1 MNTYFGYKQ
10 AMTQAWDKQGKR
22 LSVSVVSIEPLIVSQ
37 VKTVEK
43 DGYAAA
49 QVVVGQK
56 NKKAN
61 KPQAKHL
68 LSSGVTLA
76 PKRIK
81 ELALTS
87 GETVNVGDTLSAD
100 TLLKAG
106 DVVKVAGTT
115 KGKGFAGVVK
125 RWGFAGG
132 PRTHG
137 QSDRERAPGSIG
149 QGTTPGR
156 VYKGKKMAGH
166 MGTAI
171 KTIRNMQV
179 LAIDTTKQL
188 IFLDGPIPGH
198 KGSLVRITKVRDG
211 QKNIE
216 MHPKSLIVE
225 PTIEEPMKTNQD
237 TEASEVVAESTV
249 NE

>member
-10 AMTQAWDKQGKR
+10 KMTQAWDKQGKR
-22 LSVSVVSIEPLIVSQ
+22 LSVTVVSVEPMVVSQ
-37 VKTVEK
+37 VKSLDK
-43 DGYAAA
+43 DGYVAA

-61 KPQAKHL
+61 KPQTKHL
-68 LSSGVTLA
+68 VASGITMA

-81 ELALTS
+81 ELTA
-87 GETVNVGDTLSAD
+87 TVEEMPAVGDKVSIDAV
-100 TLLKAG
+100 LKVG

-171 KTIRNMQV
+171 KSIRNMQV
-179 LAIDTTKQL
+179 LAIDVENHL
-188 IFLDGPIPGH
+188 LFLDGPIPGH
-198 KGSLVRITKVRDG
+198 NGSLVAITKMRDG
-211 QKNIE
+211 QKEII
-216 MHPKSLIVE
+216 MHPNSPLVEKSTE
-225 PTIEEPMKTNQD
+225 SETNEEI
-237 TEASEVVAESTV
+237 ESTKT
-249 NE
+249 EETQTK

>member
-10 AMTQAWDKQGKR
+10 KMTQAWDKQGKR
-22 LSVSVVSIEPLIVSQ
+22 HSVTVVSVEPMVVSQ
-37 VKTVEK
+37 VKSLDK
-43 DGYAAA
+43 DGYSAA

-61 KPQAKHL
+61 KPLTKHL
-68 LSSGVTLA
+68 LPSGVNMA

-81 ELALTS
+81 ELSVADEDALAIGDAVS
-87 GETVNVGDTLSAD
+87 IDTV
-100 TLLKAG
+100 LKVG

-179 LAIDTTKQL
+179 LAIDTVNHL
-188 IFLDGPIPGH
+188 LFLDGPIPGH
-198 KGSLVRITKVRDG
+198 NGSLVTITKMRDG
-211 QKNIE
+211 QKEII
-216 MHPKSLIVE
+216 MHPNSPLVHETSKPE
-225 PTIEEPMKTNQD
+225 MNEANETTKTEETQ
-237 TEASEVVAESTV
+237 TE
-249 NE
+249 

>member
-1 MNTYFGYKQ
+1 MNTYFGYKHK
-10 AMTQAWDKQGKR
+10 MTQAWDKQGRR
-22 LSVSVVSIEPLIVSQ
+22 LSVTVVSVEPLVVSQ
-37 VKTVEK
+37 VKSLDN
-43 DGYAAA
+43 DGYSAA

-56 NKKAN
+56 NKKAK
-61 KPQAKHL
+61 KPLAKHL
-68 LSSGVTLA
+68 VASGITMAPKKIKEFTLA
-76 PKRIK
+76 AD
-81 ELALTS
+81 EALA
-87 GETVNVGDTLSAD
+87 VGDAVTIDAV
-100 TLLKAG
+100 LKVG

-179 LAIDTTKQL
+179 LAIDVANHL

-198 KGSLVRITKVRDG
+198 AGSLVTITKMRDG
-211 QKNIE
+211 QKEIE
-216 MHPKSLIVE
+216 MHPNSPLVE
-225 PTIEEPMKTNQD
+225 KTLEPETNQEA
-237 TEASEVVAESTV
+237 EASQTELTQEETQK
-249 NE
+249 E

>member
-1 MNTYFGYKQ
+1 MQTYFGYKQ
-10 AMTQAWDKQGKR
+10 TMTQAWDKQGKR
-22 LSVSVVSIEPLIVSQ
+22 LSVTVVSVEPLVVTQ
-37 VKTVEK
+37 VKTPDK
-43 DGYAAA
+43 DGYSAT

-61 KPQAKHL
+61 RPQAKHL
-68 LSSGVTLA
+68 LASGVTMA

-81 ELALTS
+81 ELAAIGEEIPAVGGTLTID
-87 GETVNVGDTLSAD
+87 TV
-100 TLLKAG
+100 LKVG

-179 LAIDTTKQL
+179 LAIDTTKHL
-188 IFLDGPIPGH
+188 LFLDGPIPGH
-198 KGSLVRITKVRDG
+198 KGSLVTITKMRNG
-211 QKNIE
+211 QKEIV
-216 MHPKSLIVE
+216 MHPKSPLAE
-225 PTIEEPMKTNQD
+225 SPIEAAPETNQ
-237 TEASEVVAESTV
+237 EAEAPEVSTESTS

>member
-10 AMTQAWDKQGKR
+10 TMTQAWDKQGKR
-22 LSVSVVSIEPLIVSQ
+22 HSVTIVSIEPLIVSQ
-37 VKTVEK
+37 VKTIDK
-43 DGYAAA
+43 DGYTAA

-61 KPQAKHL
+61 NPQAKHL
-68 LSSGVTLA
+68 LSSGVTMA

-81 ELALTS
+81 ELTLAPD
-87 GETVNVGDTLSAD
+87 ETLSVGDTLSAD
-100 TLLKAG
+100 ALLKVG

-179 LAIDTTKQL
+179 LAIDTTKHL

-198 KGSLVRITKVRDG
+198 KGTLVTITKMRDG
-211 QKNIE
+211 QKEIV
-216 MHPKSLIVE
+216 MHPKSLLVE
-225 PTIEEPMKTNQD
+225 PTIEVTPETNQ
-237 TEASEVVAESTV
+237 EAEVSEVVTESTS